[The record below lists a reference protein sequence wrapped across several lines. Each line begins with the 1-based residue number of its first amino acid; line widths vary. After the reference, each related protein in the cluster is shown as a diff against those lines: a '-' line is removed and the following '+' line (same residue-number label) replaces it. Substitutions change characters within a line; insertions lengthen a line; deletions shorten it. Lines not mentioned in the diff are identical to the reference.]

1 MVGLAV
7 EAALVAEEDL
17 VVGLRARAPG
27 DVEGVADR
35 GALDGLDRAQRAGQA
50 AVEAAL
56 PARVRAQPG
65 RGAEGDDLEDAAER
79 LVRLALDV
87 DVLDHRAARVAVQA
101 AHGVVVDALEVL
113 DAQRLVARRRPHRAD
128 LHHVRADLDAERA
141 QEGLG
146 QRAAGH
152 ARGGLARA
160 GALEHVAHVAQAV
173 LPGADQVGVA
183 GARQVDLGHLG
194 LHRPRVHPLLPV
206 GEVAVGDLQ
215 RDRPA
220 ERAPVAHA
228 AGDLGAVAL
237 DLHAPAAP
245 VAELA
250 ARHVAVDRLAVELEA
265 RGQALDDA
273 RQAGAVRLAGGDE
286 LQRHRAPKCMD
297 GLRAA
302 RRRRAASAQTGRP
315 GQGARG
321 VGGRGG
327 GGAVD
332 RGARL
337 ALLGRADEHAAVGQ
351 PAVGRGALEGG
362 AADPVGL
369 AQHVG
374 AGLGMA
380 LVAAAAAAAV
390 LAPFLKTFTT
400 SSWYWTAWPSTVRS
414 KNSVSPS
421 LTSIVWQLLGLGR
434 QWPSP
439 VAVASEESRKTA
451 VLPSLSTPV

>member
-7 EAALVAEEDL
+7 EAALLAEEDL

-35 GALDGLDRAQRAGQA
+35 RALDGLDRAQRAGQA
-50 AVEAAL
+50 AVEPAL

-65 RGAEGDDLEDAAER
+65 RHAEGDDLEDAAQR

-87 DVLDHRAARVAVQA
+87 DVLDHRVARLAVQA
-101 AHGVVVDALEVL
+101 AHGIVVDALEVL
-113 DAQRLVARRRPHRAD
+113 HAQRRVARRRPDRAD

-160 GALEHVAHVAQAV
+160 GALEHVAHVGQAV
-173 LPGADQVGVA
+173 LPGADEVGVA

-215 RDRPA
+215 GDRPA
-220 ERAPVAHA
+220 QRAPVAHP
-228 AGDLGAVAL
+228 AGDLRAVAL
-237 DLHAPAAP
+237 DLHPPAAA

-273 RQAGAVRLAGGDE
+273 GQAGAVRLAGGDE

-297 GLRAA
+297 GFRRA
-302 RRRRAASAQTGRP
+302 RRRRAASARPAGPGRAP
-315 GQGARG
+315 VASAGEAAAAPLTEAR
-321 VGGRGG
+321 
-327 GGAVD
+327 
-332 RGARL
+332 
-337 ALLGRADEHAAVGQ
+337 ALLVLGRADEHAAVGQ
-351 PAVGRGALEGG
+351 PAVVRGALEGG
-362 AADPVGL
+362 AADPVGP

-374 AGLGMA
+374 AGVGVA
-380 LVAAAAAAAV
+380 LVGGRGGGRGAGALLEHASRRRAG
-390 LAPFLKTFTT
+390 
-400 SSWYWTAWPSTVRS
+400 TARPRRRRS
-414 KNSVSPS
+414 
-421 LTSIVWQLLGLGR
+421 GR
-434 QWPSP
+434 
-439 VAVASEESRKTA
+439 RTRCR
-451 VLPSLSTPV
+451 LP